1 MKGALMEEAK
11 SPIRRLI
18 EEFMKLPGI
27 GPKSAQRIVFY
38 LLKQPKETCESL
50 SKAVG
55 QLREK
60 LTLCSKCNDL
70 TDVDPCRLCRD
81 SRRDHKVICVVE
93 EPFNILSIEKS
104 GGYRGLY
111 HVLHGAISPIDG
123 IGPDQLRIKNLLSR
137 VGEGRVEEIILA
149 TNPTTEGEATA
160 IYLSKLMRPL
170 QVKVSRIALGIP
182 VGSDIEFA
190 DALTISRALSGR
202 SAM

>member
-1 MKGALMEEAK
+1 MEESK
-11 SPIRRLI
+11 NPIQHLI
-18 EEFMKLPGI
+18 DEFKRLPGI
-27 GPKSAQRIVFY
+27 GPKSAQRIVFH
-38 LLKQPKETCESL
+38 LLKQPKETCNSL
-50 SKAVG
+50 SEAISELKE
-55 QLREK
+55 R

-70 TDVDPCRLCRD
+70 TDLDPCRLCGD
-81 SRRDHKVICVVE
+81 PTRDHKVICVVE

-123 IGPDQLRIKNLLSR
+123 IGPDQLRLKNLLSR
-137 VGEGRVEEIILA
+137 IADGAVEEIIVA

-160 IYLSKLMRPL
+160 IYISKLMKPL
-170 QVKVSRIALGIP
+170 ELKVSRIGLGIP

-190 DALTISRALSGR
+190 DSLTISRALSGR

>member
-1 MKGALMEEAK
+1 MKGAPMEEAK

-27 GPKSAQRIVFY
+27 GPKSAQRIVFH

-50 SKAVG
+50 SEAVR
-55 QLREK
+55 QLRER

-81 SRRDHKVICVVE
+81 SRRDQKVICVVE

-137 VGEGRVEEIILA
+137 VGEGTVEEIILA